1 MMRSLFSGVAGLK
14 THQTRMDVIG
24 NNIANVNTV
33 AYKSSSMSFQDLMY
47 QKTSNAAGADATTG
61 RGGVNANQI
70 GLGVTTGA
78 ISTSITTQG
87 AAQTTNDPF
96 DLRIEGDSFFVVNNG
111 SGNYYTRA
119 GAFYVDGSGNLAM
132 KTTGYNVMGWQAD
145 ENGNLA
151 DDITALKV
159 MAPENM
165 TSNPEATTYARI
177 LGILD
182 KNGAKLNAEN
192 GGQSLSIQVYDD
204 LGYSYTCKY
213 KITPQKDAVTG
224 NNVDGQYTIVLEDIL
239 DSNGD
244 TLGAS
249 NFLHEQGGTNNTTLP
264 GTYDPAS
271 GDFDKSKI
279 VFGDSIVG
287 KQEFSIEKRVKD
299 GNTTY
304 IVTNKDGTTK
314 SFTDSKEATAYFN
327 KLTGEKVTEAS
338 VMGLAYNTPYMKSY
352 NVYGYTGNKGLI
364 YNTTDGSLKSIGGNM
379 SEAMMNLSQVGG
391 KDAFKDVTVDFS
403 ASSNKN
409 NGGVP
414 TIEGKAGD
422 ADGNHA
428 GKKVGTMNSLSVD
441 SKGQITATY
450 DNGNSRV
457 LGMIAT
463 ATFANASG
471 LEKQGENLY
480 ASSLNS
486 GEATI
491 GEIAANGEKI
501 TNGTLEM
508 SNVDLSTEFTEM
520 ITTQRG
526 FQANSRIITTS
537 DTLLEELV
545 NLKR

>member
-1 MMRSLFSGVAGLK
+1 MMRSLFSGVSGLK

-33 AYKSSSMSFQDLMY
+33 GYKSASMSFQELMY
-47 QKTSNAAGADATTG
+47 QNTSYAASADNDTG
-61 RGGVNANQI
+61 RGGINANQI
-70 GLGVTTGA
+70 GLGVRAGA
-78 ISTSITTQG
+78 ISNSITTQG

-96 DLRIEGDSFFVVNNG
+96 DLRIEGDSFFIVNNG

-119 GAFYVDGSGNLAM
+119 GAFYVDGAGNLAM

-145 ENGNLA
+145 EDGNLA
-151 DDITALKV
+151 SDLSALKV

-165 TSNPEATTYARI
+165 TSNPEATTYARV

-182 KNGAKLNAEN
+182 KDGAKLNAEN
-192 GGQSLSIQVYDD
+192 GGQAVDIQVYDD
-204 LGYSYTCKY
+204 LGYSYTCKF
-213 KITPQKDAVTG
+213 KITPQKDPVTG
-224 NNVDGQYTIVLEDIL
+224 NNIDGKYTIVLEDII
-239 DSNGD
+239 DSKGD

-249 NFLHEQGGTNNTTLP
+249 NFLHDVENTN
-264 GTYDPAS
+264 GAYDPDSDA
-271 GDFDKSKI
+271 FDKSQI
-279 VFGDSIVG
+279 VFGDSVVG
-287 KQEFSIEKRVKD
+287 TQQFSIEKRVKD
-299 GNTTY
+299 ATTTY
-304 IVTNKDGTTK
+304 VVTNKNGTTET
-314 SFTDSKEATAYFN
+314 FTEASEATAYFN
-327 KLTGEKVTEAS
+327 KLTGEKFTIADVEA
-338 VMGLAYNTPYMKSY
+338 LADNTPSVKEYR
-352 NVYGYTGNKGLI
+352 VYGYTGDTGLL
-364 YNTTDGSLKSIGGNM
+364 YNTTDGSLKSIGGMLKEVN
-379 SEAMMNLSQVGG
+379 MNLSQIGG

-403 ASSNKN
+403 PSSNKS

-422 ADGNHA
+422 AKGHHA
-428 GKKVGTMNSLSVD
+428 GKKVGKMISLSVD
-441 SKGQITATY
+441 SRGQINATY

-480 ASSLNS
+480 AASLNS
-486 GEATI
+486 GEASVQ
-491 GEIAANGEKI
+491 EIAANGEKMS
-501 TNGTLEM
+501 NGTLEM